1 MVLQAKEPLATHDD
15 HPGGWN
21 RSRPSTAPRLYAWLL
36 AIAVVAVLAVGLHE
50 LYY

>member
-1 MVLQAKEPLATHDD
+1 MVLQAKEPLATHD

-21 RSRPSTAPRLYAWLL
+21 QSRPSPAPRLYAWLF
-36 AIAVVAVLAVGLHE
+36 AIAVVALLAVGLHA